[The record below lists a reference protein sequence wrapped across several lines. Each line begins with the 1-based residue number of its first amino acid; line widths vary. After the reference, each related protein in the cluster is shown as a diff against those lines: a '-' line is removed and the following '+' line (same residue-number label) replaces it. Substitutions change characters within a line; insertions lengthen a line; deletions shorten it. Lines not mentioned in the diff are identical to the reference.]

1 MSRTSAGAIL
11 APEGPRRSMGRSALR
26 ARREHLGC
34 VQYLLVIA
42 AIVAALLIALAGANY
57 ALNPYLYSPGYTA
70 DVAAAFERGSNFAVF
85 DLHFDMRALRR
96 EHIARMQLTP
106 EVVVLG
112 GDEWREAHA
121 GFMPHVRFYNAHVHR
136 DYAEDILAVAELL
149 VRHERLPRTMII
161 GIRDRTF
168 SPPASRTDWWWQLF
182 LPEYRAMANRLGA
195 EPVRWSET
203 LSTGHLRE
211 LVSFKLFRTYFQR
224 WLAADIM
231 PGPTRES
238 ALDAMD
244 LLLPDGSVRWSRQ
257 HQGRFTPEFAM
268 ADVAQAARQRKNDLL
283 PVDNRAVEALDRLIG
298 FLRGQGVRVVLA
310 HPPLHPALYEKL
322 AGTPYR
328 DNLPYIV
335 AVTQNLAEKHGLN
348 VIGSFDPSDVGCTA
362 PMFIDREHANA
373 DCLRQIIDHATAREP
388 GPVRRRESPIG
399 LRGSL

>member
-1 MSRTSAGAIL
+1 MSRMSAGAIL
-11 APEGPRRSMGRSALR
+11 APDGPRRSMGRSALR

-34 VQYLLVIA
+34 VHYLLA
-42 AIVAALLIALAGANY
+42 VAAVAVTLLIALAGANY
-57 ALNPYLYSPGYTA
+57 ALNPYLYSPGYKA
-70 DVAAAFERGSNFAVF
+70 EVAAAFERGSNFAVF
-85 DLHFDMRALRR
+85 DLNFDMRALRR

-112 GDEWREAHA
+112 GGHWQEAHA
-121 GFMPHVRFYNAHVHR
+121 GLMPHARFYNAHVQR

-168 SPPASRTDWWWQLF
+168 SPPASRADWWWQSF

-203 LSTGHLRE
+203 LSAGHLRG
-211 LVSFKLFRTYFQR
+211 LVSFRLFRTYFQR
-224 WLAADIM
+224 WLTADVT

-238 ALDAMD
+238 TLNAMD
-244 LLLPDGSVRWSRQ
+244 LLLPDGSIRWSQQ
-257 HQGRFTPEFAM
+257 HQAMFTPEFAM
-268 ADVAQAARQRKNDLL
+268 ADAAQAARQRKSEVL
-283 PVDNRAVEALDRLIG
+283 PVDGRAVEALDRLIG

-310 HPPLHPALYEKL
+310 HSPLHPALLEQL

-328 DNLPYIV
+328 ESLARIIAATQTLADN
-335 AVTQNLAEKHGLN
+335 HGLK
-348 VIGSFDPSDVGCTA
+348 VVGSFDANDVGCTA

-373 DCLRQIIDHATAREP
+373 DCLRQVIDQATAQEP

-399 LRGSL
+399 LRGSF